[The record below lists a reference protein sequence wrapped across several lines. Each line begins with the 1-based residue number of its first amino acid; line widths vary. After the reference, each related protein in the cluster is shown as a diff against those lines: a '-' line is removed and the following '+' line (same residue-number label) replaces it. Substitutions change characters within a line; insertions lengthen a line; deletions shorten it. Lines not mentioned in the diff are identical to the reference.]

1 MRRGREMERETNRQ
15 KDRGDKQGAC
25 LHMLT
30 FFSHIHQSD
39 SVNSSPGRERV
50 EGGGRLRVF
59 IMLVEPPPPGRKHQE
74 LRRDILKYRN
84 IEI

>member
-1 MRRGREMERETNRQ
+1 MHAHFLFSYSSVRFG
-15 KDRGDKQGAC
+15 K
-25 LHMLT
+25 
-30 FFSHIHQSD
+30 FF
-39 SVNSSPGRERV
+39 SPGRERV

-84 IEI
+84 IGTT